1 MPSPLYKLAPA
12 AALLTLAAPA
22 VAALDEIV
30 RSRGW
35 EQVDYTQAGRCRA
48 EVRGNGQFYRI
59 AGAGMEPGESVTV
72 VLRNED
78 VEPVQYRLVAN
89 DDGMWREF
97 YVPFVWHLEGGV
109 VRVDVQSE
117 RCILDLSFAWQRR
130 RL

>member
-1 MPSPLYKLAPA
+1 PTA
-12 AALLTLAAPA
+12 
-22 VAALDEIV
+22 AALDEIV
-30 RSRGW
+30 TRRGW
-35 EQVDYTQAGRCRA
+35 EQVDYAQNGRCRA

-59 AGAGMEPGESVTV
+59 AGAGMEPGETVRV

-78 VEPVQYRLVAN
+78 IKPVQYRVTAN

-109 VRVDVQSE
+109 VQVGVQSE

>member
-1 MPSPLYKLAPA
+1 MPSLLKLVPA
-12 AALLTLAAPA
+12 AALLVLSGPA
-22 VAALDEIV
+22 VGLDEIV

-35 EQVDYTQAGRCRA
+35 MQVDYVQDAECRA

-59 AGAGMEPGESVTV
+59 AGAGMEPGEEVRIV
-72 VLRNED
+72 IRNED
-78 VEPVQYRLVAN
+78 VKPVQYRVVAN

-109 VRVDVQSE
+109 VQVDVQSVS
-117 RCILDLSFAWQRR
+117 CILDLSFAWQRR